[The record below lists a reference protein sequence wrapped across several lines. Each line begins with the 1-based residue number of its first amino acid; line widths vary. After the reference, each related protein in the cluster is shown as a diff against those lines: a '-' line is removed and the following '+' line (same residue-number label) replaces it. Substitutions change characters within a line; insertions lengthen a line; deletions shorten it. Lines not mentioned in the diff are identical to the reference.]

1 MNRTSAV
8 TLFCRNNCITFVRFR
23 LIGEFMDFSSRILHF
38 VFLHYANQVKKAR
51 FRVTAAVTPLQ
62 KYFCVF
68 QAVARSSTPDNLKT
82 PWPSRNHRLFSS
94 LFPCLPPHFRAFALG
109 WMSASL
115 WGEAEQRGFLL
126 RTAFRGVTA
135 AVTLFVSVLVRRTLL
150 ILQKQKKRPATSPFG
165 NVSGRFAERCVCCFT
180 VVEAKA

>member
-1 MNRTSAV
+1 MGLS
-8 TLFCRNNCITFVRFR
+8 L
-23 LIGEFMDFSSRILHF
+23 LILHF
-38 VFLHYANQVKKAR
+38 QSLHYANQAEKAR

-94 LFPCLPPHFRAFALG
+94 LFPCLPPHFRAFALR

-135 AVTLFVSVLVRRTLL
+135 AVTLFVSALARRTSL
-150 ILQKQKKRPATSPFG
+150 ILQKQKKRPATSPLR
-165 NVSGRFAERCVCCFT
+165 NVSDRFVESCVCCFT
-180 VVEAKA
+180 VVEAKT

>member
-1 MNRTSAV
+1 MGLS
-8 TLFCRNNCITFVRFR
+8 L
-23 LIGEFMDFSSRILHF
+23 LILHF
-38 VFLHYANQVKKAR
+38 QSLHYANQVKKAR

-94 LFPCLPPHFRAFALG
+94 LFPCLPPHFRAFALR

-150 ILQKQKKRPATSPFG
+150 ILQKQKKRPATSPLR